1 MADRQRVRPVSGGL
15 PVYALLAVS
24 VTGLFSTEA
33 AALPPVGPPVAPA
46 AGVILIEDPAAPAP
60 GAAAPAGASQER
72 SPFADLNDALAAAR
86 ARLQE
91 LSKAATVAAAAGQL
105 RKDLEATRQENQQ
118 LRAELTALRAQRDQE
133 QQASQ
138 GSETRIAELSK
149 AATDAAADAKRI
161 EAELATMR
169 WQNAQLNTSLARAQ
183 TAREQAETEARKA
196 QDALSAKVET
206 LNKAAQQS
214 ATETARLQTA
224 LADAGQ
230 RLEVATSARS
240 EADARL
246 AKLQATVQGVDAKSA
261 RAEEELAALRGQLAQ
276 AQGERDQAQKRV
288 AELAPEVD
296 RLHAAL
302 ASSEAE
308 VGQVAASKHD
318 LEQEVAQLRAAAGSA
333 ADAARQNLLAVEDRI
348 KELNAALGTVAP
360 AADAA
365 AGGAAGAPKTIPAV
379 APSAS
384 QPSPA
389 QPSPP
394 QLSPPLPPPGKAS
407 PPVVQVAATAR
418 TDAATVDADLDLVK
432 SAPAGEP
439 PLDREL
445 MRLTATL
452 PLEKRLQV
460 EGLLVDLGAKVEP
473 QGLALMVPGEG
484 LFATNS
490 DQIEPTAND
499 TLAKVAELIN
509 AYDDHQV
516 KIVGY
521 TDAIGDASYNK
532 VLSQRRANL
541 VKQFFIDNFDINGAR
556 LSTEGRGEEA
566 PIASN
571 DTLTGRQA
579 NRRVEVLIL
588 K

>member
-15 PVYALLAVS
+15 PVCALLAVS

-33 AALPPVGPPVAPA
+33 AALPPVGPRVGPA
-46 AGVILIEDPAAPAP
+46 AGVILIEDTAAPAP
-60 GAAAPAGASQER
+60 GGAAPAGASQER

-118 LRAELTALRAQRDQE
+118 LRAELTALRSQRDQE

-138 GSETRIAELSK
+138 GAETRIADLSK

-161 EAELATMR
+161 EAELAAMR
-169 WQNAQLNTSLARAQ
+169 WQNAQLNTSLARAE
-183 TAREQAETEARKA
+183 TAREQVATEARKA
-196 QDALSAKVET
+196 QEALSAKVET
-206 LNKAAQQS
+206 LNKATQQS

-224 LADAGQ
+224 LADAEK
-230 RLEVATSARS
+230 RVEAATSARS

-246 AKLQATVQGVDAKSA
+246 AKLQAATQGVDAKSA
-261 RAEEELAALRGQLAQ
+261 RLEEQITALRGQLTQ

-302 ASSEAE
+302 ASAEAE
-308 VGQVAASKHD
+308 VGQVSASKHD

-333 ADAARQNLLAVEDRI
+333 AAAARQNLLAVEDRI

-360 AADAA
+360 AATEA
-365 AGGAAGAPKTIPAV
+365 AGGAADAPKTIPAS

-384 QPSPA
+384 QP
-389 QPSPP
+389 
-394 QLSPPLPPPGKAS
+394 SPPLPPPGKAS
-407 PPVVQVAATAR
+407 PPEVQVAATAR

-432 SAPAGEP
+432 SARAGEP
-439 PLDREL
+439 PQDRDL

-460 EGLLVDLGAKVEP
+460 QGLLVDLGAKVEP
-473 QGLALMVPGEG
+473 QGLTLTVPGEG

-521 TDAIGDASYNK
+521 TDAIGDAAYNK

-541 VKQFFIDNFDINGAR
+541 VKQFFIDNFDINGTR